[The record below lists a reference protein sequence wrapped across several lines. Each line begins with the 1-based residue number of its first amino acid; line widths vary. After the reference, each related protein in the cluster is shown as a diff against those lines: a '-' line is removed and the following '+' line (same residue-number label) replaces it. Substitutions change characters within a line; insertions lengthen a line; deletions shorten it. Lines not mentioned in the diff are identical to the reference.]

1 MINYG
6 LHHIDQ
12 SDIKA
17 LTKVLKSQS
26 LTNGVQVENFEKSI
40 NRYFGCKSSAV
51 VSSGTAAL
59 HLAGIILGWK
69 K

>member
-26 LTNGVQVENFEKSI
+26 LTNGVQVENFEKVLI
-40 NRYFGCKSSAV
+40 DTLDAKVQLWCLVEQQHY
-51 VSSGTAAL
+51 
-59 HLAGIILGWK
+59 I
-69 K
+69 